1 MTAHI
6 GGGHRPPLQLV
17 PHHRSGKDQRRG
29 SNLENQ
35 PGQSI
40 PTLLAHLCGVPQNRE
55 RSDYN
60 TRHDP
65 KPGMPGH
72 FTGWNPRNARQ
83 LQAGDH
89 SGLQLAGVSR
99 IPPGEVTG
107 HAGFGIVS
115 SVVITALAILR
126 YSAQVREQ
134 RGYRLP
140 WLVLEI
146 GAAALVLA
154 TAVMGHKL

>member
-1 MTAHI
+1 MFGIPLHKLIIHFPIALMTLAVIYDAWALYSRKVELHDTGYRLTIWAAI
-6 GGGHRPPLQLV
+6 GA
-17 PHHRSGKDQRRG
+17 
-29 SNLENQ
+29 
-35 PGQSI
+35 
-40 PTLLAHLCGVPQNRE
+40 LAAVV
-55 RSDYN
+55 
-60 TRHDP
+60 T
-65 KPGMPGH
+65 
-72 FTGWNPRNARQ
+72 
-83 LQAGDH
+83 
-89 SGLQLAGVSR
+89 GLQLAGVSR

-115 SVVITALAILR
+115 SVVITALAVLR
-126 YSAQVREQ
+126 YSADVREQ

>member
-1 MTAHI
+1 MFGIPLHKLIIHFPIALMTLAVIYDAWALYSRKVELHDMGYRLTTWAAI
-6 GGGHRPPLQLV
+6 GA
-17 PHHRSGKDQRRG
+17 
-29 SNLENQ
+29 
-35 PGQSI
+35 
-40 PTLLAHLCGVPQNRE
+40 LAAVV
-55 RSDYN
+55 
-60 TRHDP
+60 T
-65 KPGMPGH
+65 
-72 FTGWNPRNARQ
+72 
-83 LQAGDH
+83 
-89 SGLQLAGVSR
+89 GLQLAGVSR

-146 GAAALVLA
+146 GAAALFLA